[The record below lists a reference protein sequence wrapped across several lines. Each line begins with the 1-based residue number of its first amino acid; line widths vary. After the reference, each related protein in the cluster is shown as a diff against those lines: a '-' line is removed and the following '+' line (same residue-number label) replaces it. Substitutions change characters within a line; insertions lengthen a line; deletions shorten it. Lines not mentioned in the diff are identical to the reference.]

1 MITLALARDCLS
13 PYVSGV
19 EAPAVTVERI
29 IDRVSKK
36 YGVSKE
42 DIYGRKRTKTI
53 AMARSIAIYI
63 IKKITTLSFPAIGK
77 IFDRDHSTIINANNM
92 ITSEIASSPLLEIE
106 VNELI
111 REITE

>member
-1 MITLALARDCLS
+1 
-13 PYVSGV
+13 
-19 EAPAVTVERI
+19 
-29 IDRVSKK
+29 
-36 YGVSKE
+36 
-42 DIYGRKRTKTI
+42 
-53 AMARSIAIYI
+53 MARSIAIYI